1 MRLIL
6 DRFKTIRKHTW
17 YQRFRI
23 GIELSMIFI
32 LMVITYMIISIFL
45 S

>member
-6 DRFKTIRKHTW
+6 DRFKTIRNRPY

-23 GIELSMIFI
+23 GIELSVILG
-32 LMVITYMIISIFL
+32 LMVFTYLIISIFL